1 MAMLRDYVIRF
12 ESQINTTTS
21 QDSKIII
28 TIDETQFIVNG
39 VEEKATEKTKTEK
52 LPLVFKNV
60 FLNDKRMGES
70 IVDSL
75 GNFREWKDLIPKE
88 NSQDPYLPN

>member
-1 MAMLRDYVIRF
+1 MKRKLM
-12 ESQINTTTS
+12 
-21 QDSKIII
+21 
-28 TIDETQFIVNG
+28 VNG